1 VGSASHG
8 SLGAHRRLTVAYLML
23 YGNGWTQRC
32 RLPEGKADRVRAE
45 IAQMGA
51 DSTGHLDVVDPG
63 SETEVTLVVAWR
75 LVAAAVV
82 IGATE
87 SSGADDTAGQYP

>member
-1 VGSASHG
+1 VASASHG
-8 SLGAHRRLTVAYLML
+8 SLAAHRRLTVAYLML
-23 YGNGWTQRC
+23 YGSGWTQRW
-32 RLPEGKADRVRAE
+32 RLPQGTADRVRAE
-45 IAQMGA
+45 IAHVGA

-63 SETEVTLVVAWR
+63 SDTEVTLVVAWR

-82 IGATE
+82 IGETE